1 MTNPLTEGFTP
12 RDIPTV
18 GDGKRLYVGTKKS
31 IRSIDG
37 PKGRGYCNPALI
49 IDAMKAAFHERI
61 MLIEKANALTRETF
75 KQEVSDQSLK
85 KLQSCLKGSTFLFH
99 S

>member
-1 MTNPLTEGFTP
+1 MTDPLTEGFTP

-18 GDGKRLYVGTKKS
+18 GDGKRLFVGTKKS
-31 IRSIDG
+31 IRPIDG

-49 IDAMKAAFHERI
+49 IDAMKAAFHEEI
-61 MLIEKANALTRETF
+61 MLIEKAIALTKETF
-75 KQEVSDQSLK
+75 RQEVSDQSHK
-85 KLQSCLKGSTFLFH
+85 KLQSCLKGPNFLLH